1 MTATHMPRPGYT
13 GELGSPLKSGDDYV
27 AAIDRRIALLC
38 EFYDIY
44 QSDKLW
50 ERQLLV
56 ALLHHHVP
64 GFQLP
69 APAGRP
75 STVDH
80 HWIIENIDLVKD
92 ALEAEDGHR
101 PSTDAAITYILE
113 NLEPGSDFDGKS
125 HGTLMRIYSG
135 RSETE
140 KRFERE
146 QSELPEK
153 FMKALG
159 AEEKLRQQD
168 IDSYPR
174 LIMAL
179 ARKRHQTASNP

>member
-1 MTATHMPRPGYT
+1 MTATHTPRPRYT

-38 EFYDIY
+38 EFYGIDK
-44 QSDKLW
+44 SDKLW
-50 ERQLLV
+50 ERHLLV
-56 ALLHHHVP
+56 ALLHHHVQ
-64 GFQLP
+64 GFQLH

-75 STVDH
+75 SEVDH

-92 ALEAEDGHR
+92 ALEAEDGRR
-101 PSTDAAITYILE
+101 PTNDAAIAHILE

-135 RSETE
+135 RSETD

-146 QSELPEK
+146 QSVLSKK
-153 FMKALG
+153 FMEGLE
-159 AEEKLRQQD
+159 AEEKLRRQD
-168 IDSYPR
+168 VHSYPC

-179 ARKRHQTASNP
+179 ARKRYQTTGNP